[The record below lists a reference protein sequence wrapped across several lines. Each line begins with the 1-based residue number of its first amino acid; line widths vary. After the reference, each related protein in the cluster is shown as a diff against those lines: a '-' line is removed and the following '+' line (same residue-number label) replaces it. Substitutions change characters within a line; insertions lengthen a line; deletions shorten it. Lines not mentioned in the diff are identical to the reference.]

1 MEQRNSPSLMWIYPV
16 MLLLAVGLLVWG
28 VCLMAIHHEQQT
40 ILAAGSVSVLGV
52 LAAWVL
58 TLKLQAAQDE
68 KAAHLHGL
76 AGSIETNLQSV
87 HVVLN
92 QISEQ
97 QLISERAKTIAFR
110 ESEREALRR
119 AIAEETARNDWDAAM
134 ILVSEM
140 ETVFGYKQEA
150 ERIRQ
155 EIGRQRETDVRAHV
169 SDGMAAIDKF
179 CRGEQ
184 WSLALREAD
193 RLMLTFP
200 GDPLTQ
206 RLAQD
211 VEIRR
216 QNLKRQLLEAWNES
230 VTRHDVDGAIEIIK
244 QLDTYLTPSEVEAL
258 QDTARQIFK
267 DKLMQ
272 LGQQFAIA
280 MKNHHWSDTVKL
292 GEAIMAEFPNSR
304 MAQEVQDKM
313 ALLRERA
320 ATPEAAKAI

>member
-40 ILAAGSVSVLGV
+40 ILAAGSISVLGV

-58 TLKLQAAQDE
+58 TLKLQAAQDQ
-68 KAAHLHGL
+68 KAAHLQGL
-76 AGSIETNLQSV
+76 AGSIETRLQNV
-87 HVVLN
+87 HAVLN

-97 QLISERAKTIAFR
+97 QLISERAKAIAFR

-119 AIAEETARNDWDAAM
+119 AIAEETAHKDWDAAM

-169 SDGMAAIDKF
+169 ADGMAAIDKF

-193 RLMLTFP
+193 RLMLAFP

-230 VTRHDVDGAIEIIK
+230 VTRHDVDGAIEILK
-244 QLDTYLTPSEVEAL
+244 QIDTYLTPAEVEAL

-304 MAQEVQDKM
+304 MAQEVQEKM

-320 ATPEAAKAI
+320 AAPEAAKAI